1 MISYD
6 KLSEYDQILLDLPFH
21 EGMGLVTRDQAKP
34 HHQDVV
40 LNEPGGGS
48 FLWDRIAF
56 GRSAFD
62 SAFARDGSD
71 FDSGRA
77 SFGLGFS
84 LDFPSPAGVG
94 HLTFAPIGGG
104 ATDGVYLD
112 CAAANCADLDF
123 MAGDYSLGVWFR
135 WETTGN
141 SLIIIGRYEVDVS
154 GWELYLWRAPGPID
168 YLTLRHHHAGTIVGA
183 NPRSACYSVGWTPEV
198 WWFMGVSRTGGGEG
212 VFYRNGGAI
221 ATVAGGLVD
230 PETCP
235 QDLVLGAR
243 YSKDSDWYKGQ
254 KWRPRA
260 WPRILTAA
268 EWLNIFEQERH
279 FFGV

>member
-1 MISYD
+1 MKGYD
-6 KLSEYDQILLDLPFH
+6 RIPEHEDILLDLPFY
-21 EGMGLVTRDQAKP
+21 EGRADLTRDQAKP
-34 HHQDVV
+34 HHQDVD
-40 LNEPGGGS
+40 LNEPGTGS

-62 SAFARDGSD
+62 PAFAIDGAS

-84 LDFPSPAGVG
+84 LDFPSPGGVG
-94 HLTFAPIGGG
+94 HLTFIRVGGG
-104 ATDGVYLD
+104 AGQGVYLD
-112 CAAANCADLDF
+112 CAAADCADLNF

-135 WETTGN
+135 WETTGS
-141 SLIIIGRYEVDVS
+141 SLIVIGRYEVDVS

-168 YLTLRHHHAGTIVGA
+168 YLTLRHHHAGTLVAG
-183 NPRSACYSVGWTPEV
+183 NPRSACYSVGWLPDT

-212 VFYRNGGAI
+212 TFYRNGVAI
-221 ATVAGGLVD
+221 NTVPGGLVD

-235 QDLVLGAR
+235 QDLVIGTR
-243 YSKDSDWYKGQ
+243 FSKDSDWYNGQ
-254 KWRPRA
+254 MWRPRTWDRA
-260 WPRILTAA
+260 LSAV
-268 EWLNIFEQERH
+268 EWLNIFETERH